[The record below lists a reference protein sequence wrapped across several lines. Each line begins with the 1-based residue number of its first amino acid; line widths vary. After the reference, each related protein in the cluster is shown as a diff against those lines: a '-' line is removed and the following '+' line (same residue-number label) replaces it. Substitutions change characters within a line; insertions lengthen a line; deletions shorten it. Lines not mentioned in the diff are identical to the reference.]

1 MKKKMLSLFLTA
13 SMTAALLSGCG
24 GGEAAQSTPEAAG
37 TGDTAVAEE
46 TGAEEEEPE
55 TDNSSGEKI
64 VLKAS
69 VMANEE
75 EKKIFENAI
84 ARFEEANPGYTVDA
98 SYTSGSTWGEYCDK
112 LLIQIGSGEAP
123 DIIHVAIEGTQ
134 MLVKNDVLMPL
145 DDMVAQD
152 AGGQAML
159 DDFVKSTLDV
169 FTINGNLYELPTDCN
184 DAVMHINKKMFE
196 DAGIEIPYD
205 GWTWDEFKETAKK
218 LTTGEGDSKVY
229 GYATA
234 LSPAWLAGWFMSN
247 GSDYITPDW
256 NDSNLSDP
264 KAIETVNFLNSLI
277 NEDKVMPTPEATLDP
292 TSLFAAGRVAMIGT
306 GIWPFPSYKANGF
319 SDVDIVP
326 FPTNSPDAKVGFG
339 VGGVGIY
346 SKTEHPE
353 AAYEL
358 LKELV
363 STESGKEKCASGTC
377 VPVRYSLSED
387 EGYLAQ
393 CPNAKLFFE
402 ALEGAQALPSPM
414 NYSDLERITNSMFS
428 SVFTGTSSVEDAVK
442 SADEELKQSFADLN
456 E

>member
-1 MKKKMLSLFLTA
+1 MRKKMLSLVMATGMLAT
-13 SMTAALLSGCG
+13 LLSGCG
-24 GGEAAQSTPEAAG
+24 NESNTGDAPVAENADISVEAEVDGEIEETAEKTPE
-37 TGDTAVAEE
+37 D
-46 TGAEEEEPE
+46 
-55 TDNSSGEKI
+55 KI

-84 ARFEEANPGYTVDA
+84 ARFEEAHPEYSVEA

-123 DIIHVAIEGTQ
+123 DVIHVAIEGTQ
-134 MLVKNDVLMPL
+134 MLVKNDVLLPL

-152 AGGQAML
+152 AEGQAML

-169 FTINGNLYELPTDCN
+169 FTIDGKLYELPTDCN
-184 DAVMHINKKMFE
+184 DGVMHINKKMFE

-205 GWTWDEFKETAKK
+205 GWTWEEFKETAKK

-247 GSDYITPDW
+247 ESDYITPGWD
-256 NDSNLSDP
+256 DSNLSDP
-264 KAIETVNFLNSLI
+264 KAVETVEFLNSLI
-277 NEDKVMPTPEATLDP
+277 NEDKIMPMPEVTLDP

-319 SDVDIVP
+319 EDVDVVP

-339 VGGVGIY
+339 VGGVGIC
-346 SKTEHPE
+346 SKTENPE

-358 LKELV
+358 LKELT
-363 STESGKEKCASGTC
+363 STETGKEKCASGTC
-377 VPVRYSLSED
+377 VPARYSLSED
-387 EGYLAQ
+387 EGYLTQ

-402 ALEGAQALPSPM
+402 SLEGAQALPSPM

-428 SVFTGTSSVEDAVK
+428 SIFTGTASVEEAMQR
-442 SADEELKQSFADLN
+442 ADEELKQSFADQS